1 MYEYKCKEIK
11 KVVDGDTVDVV
22 LDLGFNIFHSCRVR
36 MAGIDTP
43 ESRTR
48 DLDEKARGKLA
59 KEFLKNWVTEYE
71 NNKKNIV
78 IKTKKEKAKGKF
90 GRVLGELWV
99 EGVNVNED
107 MIQSYHAV
115 PYSAQNKEEVK
126 KLHLENR
133 ERLIEQGVFKPLA
146 E

>member
-1 MYEYKCKEIK
+1 MYEYRGKEIK

-90 GRVLGELWV
+90 GRVLGELWG

-107 MIQSYHAV
+107 MMESYHAV

-133 ERLIEQGVFKPLA
+133 ERLIEQGVFKP
-146 E
+146 

>member
-22 LDLGFNIFHSCRVR
+22 LDLGFNILHSVRVR

-59 KEFLKNWVTEYE
+59 KAFLKNWLSQE
-71 NNKKNIV
+71 NEKKKIV
-78 IKTKKEKAKGKF
+78 IKTFKKSKGKF
-90 GRVLGELWV
+90 DRVIAEIWV
-99 EGVNVNED
+99 DDVNVNED
-107 MIQSYHAV
+107 MIECYHAV
-115 PYSAQNKEEVK
+115 PYSAQNKSEVAE
-126 KLHLENR
+126 LHLKNR
-133 ERLIEQGVFKPLA
+133 ERLIEQRVFKP
-146 E
+146 

>member
-11 KVVDGDTVDVV
+11 KIVDGDTLAVV

-107 MIQSYHAV
+107 MMESYHAV

-133 ERLIEQGVFKPLA
+133 ERLIEQGVFKP
-146 E
+146 

>member
-11 KVVDGDTVDVV
+11 KIVDGDTLDVV

-107 MIQSYHAV
+107 MIECYHAV

-133 ERLIEQGVFKPLA
+133 ERLIEQGVFKP
-146 E
+146 